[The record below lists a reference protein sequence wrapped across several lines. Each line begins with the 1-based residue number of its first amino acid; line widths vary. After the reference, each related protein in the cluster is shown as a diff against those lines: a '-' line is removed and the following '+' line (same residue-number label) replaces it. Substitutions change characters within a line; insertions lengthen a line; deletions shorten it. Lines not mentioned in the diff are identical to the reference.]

1 MEIRNS
7 DLNDLSKIFEL
18 YKIAT
23 NFMKSKNQVY
33 WPEFPKE
40 LILNEIE
47 ENRQWK
53 LLIDG
58 QIACIW
64 ATTLNDELIWG
75 NKNNTPSIYIHRIVT
90 NSAFRGQNLVKKI
103 ISWANEF
110 GKHQGLKY
118 IRMDTVGLNKGLIGH
133 YEKFGFQFLGT
144 KELEN
149 TNGLPEHYKDGE
161 VCYFQK
167 EII

>member
-1 MEIRNS
+1 MIIENS
-7 DLNDLSKIFEL
+7 KLKDVPKIFDL

-23 NFMKSKNQVY
+23 DFMKSKKQVH
-33 WPEFPKE
+33 WPIFQKE
-40 LILNEIE
+40 LILNEID

-53 LLIDG
+53 LLIND

-75 NKNNTPSIYIHRIVT
+75 NENNEPSLYIHRIAT
-90 NSAFRGQNLVKKI
+90 NPQFRGQNLVKQI
-103 ISWANEF
+103 IIWANEY
-110 GKHQGLKY
+110 GKNNNLKY
-118 IRMDTVGLNKGLIGH
+118 IRMDTVGLNKGLISH
-133 YEKFGFQFLGT
+133 YEKLGFEFLGI
-144 KELEN
+144 KKIEN
-149 TNGLPEHYKDGE
+149 TNGLPEHYKKGE